1 MTGAGVRLADQGFF
15 WVGVEFADHEGQAVA
30 DGTQLYVE
38 YQVPETQTQPYPV
51 VLIHGGGGQSLDWIS
66 TPDGRP
72 GWRTMLLQR
81 GYAVYLVDRPG
92 HGRSPRTLQEAK
104 DQLPTGL
111 VPSLETLG
119 ELFAGSRDS
128 LHTQWPG
135 SGAPDDPAL
144 AQLLASQR
152 QTPFDLAGNDRVMRE
167 RGGELL
173 DRIGP
178 AIVVTSSAGGPSGWQ
193 LADARPEL
201 VRAIVALEPLGPG
214 GLLPLAYG
222 LSAAPLDYEPRPVS
236 AAEFTLVD
244 VATQDGGAPLKM
256 QQEPA
261 RQLPNLVNV
270 PIAIVTAERSFANT
284 PAGDAGTVA
293 FLRQAGCLRVD
304 HLVLPELGIHGNGHL
319 MMIERNNDMVLDIV
333 TGWIGDHVGDG
344 AVSSGFVRQHPGST
358 PIP

>member
-1 MTGAGVRLADQGFF
+1 
-15 WVGVEFADHEGQAVA
+15 
-30 DGTQLYVE
+30 
-38 YQVPETQTQPYPV
+38 
-51 VLIHGGGGQSLDWIS
+51 
-66 TPDGRP
+66 
-72 GWRTMLLQR
+72 
-81 GYAVYLVDRPG
+81 
-92 HGRSPRTLQEAK
+92 
-104 DQLPTGL
+104 
-111 VPSLETLG
+111 
-119 ELFAGSRDS
+119 
-128 LHTQWPG
+128 
-135 SGAPDDPAL
+135 
-144 AQLLASQR
+144 
-152 QTPFDLAGNDRVMRE
+152 MRE
-167 RGGELL
+167 RGAELL

-244 VATQDGGAPLKM
+244 VAPQDGGASLQM

-261 RQLPNLVNV
+261 RLLPNLVDV

-333 TGWIGDHVGDG
+333 TAWISDQVAAGRTAPDT
-344 AVSSGFVRQHPGST
+344 SINTPKST
-358 PIP
+358 PLHQDRYTNTAAPTPVHQDRYTNS